1 MSEKKLREYQVK
13 AIDSMIGFYKNKS
26 INKGKVFISTGLG
39 KSIIILSVIE
49 RILNSEINST
59 VLYLSLNRTM
69 CQQLSHFAVKET
81 KIISIS
87 NNIKEYN
94 NQNLIITTYQD
105 LLSNYKTLDMSSIKM
120 VICDEA
126 NTMKTAKYDEIF
138 NLDNT
143 SCVGIM
149 SNSYYADEGWFKDA
163 VCFFEYTIN
172 NAIVDG
178 YIQRYDEK
186 ALVENIIVPL
196 LKKQGYAKILRGG
209 TEKINDNLQ
218 SEIDVIAKKDNSTF
232 LLEVKAYRGI
242 HISTEIINNAVN
254 QILKYKNDYIETT
267 GDNNL
272 ECILVMFCKIDQSIK
287 HKVLE
292 KFNLVIWDISNLI
305 YLCEE
310 EQLLMDMLTQYLPY
324 PISDVEAATPLIH
337 INYIVD
343 KQHEAIVGKVD
354 YTAKLI
360 DSLRECQS
368 GKKDGNDRKYEL
380 ICTDIIKYLF
390 NSEFTR
396 ISPQH
401 KTNDDMFRMDLLCSI
416 KGNSVFWEFLINFYR
431 TKFVVFEFKN
441 YEDCITQNLV
451 YITEK
456 YLFPIA
462 LRNVAFIISRK
473 GFDKNAYNAS
483 IGCLRENGKL
493 IIGLNDADLI
503 YMIEEKANGR
513 EPSDYLLDKVELLLM
528 SVSK

>member
-1 MSEKKLREYQVK
+1 MSEKKLREYQIK
-13 AIDSMIGFYKNKS
+13 AIDGIIEFYKNKS
-26 INKGKVFISTGLG
+26 INKGKIFISTGLG

-59 VLYLSLNRTM
+59 VLYLSLSCAM
-69 CQQLSHFAVKET
+69 CEQLRHFAIKET
-81 KIISIS
+81 QIKSIA
-87 NNIKEYN
+87 NNIKKYN
-94 NQNLIITTYQD
+94 NQGLIITTYQD
-105 LLSNYKTLDMSSIKM
+105 LLSNYKDLDMSSIKM

-138 NLDNT
+138 KLDEF

-149 SNSYYADEGWFKDA
+149 SNPYYADEGWFEDS
-163 VCFFEYTIN
+163 VCFFEYTID
-172 NAIVDG
+172 NAIEDG
-178 YIQRYDEK
+178 YLQRYDEK
-186 ALVENIIVPL
+186 ALVENIVVPL
-196 LKKQGYAKILRGG
+196 LKKQGYAQVHRGG
-209 TEKINDNLQ
+209 TGKININLK
-218 SEIDVIAKKDNSTF
+218 SEIDLLAEKDNSTF
-232 LLEVKAYRGI
+232 ILEVKAYRGVQV
-242 HISTEIINNAVN
+242 STEIINNAIN
-254 QILKYKNDYIETT
+254 QILKYKKDYIKYTS
-267 GDNNL
+267 DNCL

-310 EQLLMDMLTQYLPY
+310 EQLLMDKLTQYLSY
-324 PISDVEAATPLIH
+324 PILEVEAAAPLIH
-337 INYIVD
+337 LPYFVD
-343 KQHEAIVGKVD
+343 KRHEAIIGKVD
-354 YTAKLI
+354 YAVKLI
-360 DSLRECQS
+360 ESLRKCQS
-368 GKKDGNDRKYEL
+368 GNKEGNDRKYEV
-380 ICTDIIKYLF
+380 ICTEIIKYLF
-390 NSEFTR
+390 DSEFTR

-401 KTNDDMFRMDLLCSI
+401 KTNDEMFRMDLLCSI
-416 KGNSVFWEFLINFYR
+416 KGNSVFWEFLINFYH
-431 TKFVVFEFKN
+431 TKFVVFEYKN
-441 YEDCITQNLV
+441 YENCITQNLV

-493 IIGLNDADLI
+493 IISLNDDDFI
-503 YMIEEKANGR
+503 HMIEVKADGG

>member
-13 AIDSMIGFYKNKS
+13 AIDSMIEFYKNKS

-49 RILNSEINST
+49 RILNSEINSA
-59 VLYLSLNRTM
+59 VLYLSQNRTM
-69 CQQLSHFAVKET
+69 CEQLRHFATKET
-81 KIISIS
+81 KKISIT

-94 NQNLIITTYQD
+94 NQRLIITTYQD

-120 VICDEA
+120 VICDDA
-126 NTMKTAKYDEIF
+126 NTMKTANYNEI
-138 NLDNT
+138 LKSDNI

-149 SNSYYADEGWFKDA
+149 SNPYYADEGWFEDA
-163 VCFFEYTIN
+163 VCFFEYTID
-172 NAIVDG
+172 NAIEDG
-178 YIQRYDEK
+178 YVQRYDEK
-186 ALVENIIVPL
+186 ALVENIVVPL
-196 LKKQGYAKILRGG
+196 LKKQGYAQVHRGG
-209 TEKINDNLQ
+209 TEKTNNNLQ
-218 SEIDVIAKKDNSTF
+218 SEIDVLAKKDSSTF
-232 LLEVKAYRGI
+232 LIEVKAYRGI

-254 QILKYKNDYIETT
+254 QILNYKKDYNKTT

-292 KFNLVIWDISNLI
+292 KLNLVIWDISNII

-310 EQLLMDMLTQYLPY
+310 EQLLMDMLAQYLSY
-324 PISDVEAATPLIH
+324 PISNVEAAAPLIH
-337 INYIVD
+337 LHNFVD
-343 KQHEAIVGKVD
+343 KQHEATVGKVD
-354 YTAKLI
+354 YNAKLI
-360 DSLRECQS
+360 ESLRECQS

-390 NSEFTR
+390 DSEFTR

-416 KGNSVFWEFLINFYR
+416 KGNSVFWEFLINFYH
-431 TKFVVFEFKN
+431 TKFIVFEYKN
-441 YEDCITQNLV
+441 YENFITQNLV

-473 GFDKNAYNAS
+473 GFDNNAYNAS

-493 IIGLNDADLI
+493 IISLNDDDLI
-503 YMIEEKANGR
+503 HMIEEKADGR